1 MTVKDVLSSPEFYQA
16 VSKIVDEKLETI
28 KLISEGFTRLQQA
41 VEELA
46 EAQKRT
52 EKRIDR
58 LEKVVEELAEA
69 QKRTEKRIDRLEK
82 VVEELAEAQKRTEK
96 RVEELA
102 EAQKRTEHAV
112 AELAHQVGR
121 LSDTVG
127 FSLEDIGRY
136 MIPPW
141 LKKEY
146 QIEVGE
152 LEQKYFTVG
161 EKEYEINFYAE
172 GEIKG
177 EPCVVVGECKN
188 RIREKNIVEFEK
200 LVNRVKEQLL
210 PKGRIIKIFFGYSIP
225 PSVRRKAQEFNIIT
239 VAPYQTMNL

>member
-28 KLISEGFTRLQQA
+28 KLISEGFIRLQQA
-41 VEELA
+41 
-46 EAQKRT
+46 
-52 EKRIDR
+52 
-58 LEKVVEELAEA
+58 
-69 QKRTEKRIDRLEK
+69 
-82 VVEELAEAQKRTEK
+82 
-96 RVEELA
+96 VEELA